1 MFFIYVGKG
10 SELFRNVQIFLKNSV
25 AASINDALMA
35 ASCYAWLLLYFE
47 GTDLATLT
55 PFLKYGFAC

>member
-35 ASCYAWLLLYFE
+35 VN
-47 GTDLATLT
+47 T
-55 PFLKYGFAC
+55 